1 MASRLRSTVKRTASS
16 WHRPAPAARV
26 SATWASTESSS
37 SSTAAIP
44 PWANQVAPS
53 LMVFLLRTA
62 TLAWLAKWWARV
74 SPAAPD
80 PMIKTSLLW
89 YLRIFS
95 PVVGL
100 WPLVYWGPVGAPVYT
115 RMPSCRTGMRLC
127 LHLTRYAGGLRVL
140 SGYNGPLKFLY
151 YSRFV
156 RAWALGQNAQPEWDM
171 KYLGGRRGRRSTF
184 NSDACLWASISLS
197 ECLGVFE

>member
-1 MASRLRSTVKRTASS
+1 
-16 WHRPAPAARV
+16 
-26 SATWASTESSS
+26 
-37 SSTAAIP
+37 
-44 PWANQVAPS
+44 
-53 LMVFLLRTA
+53 MVFLLRTS

-115 RMPSCRTGMRLC
+115 MMPSCSTGLSLC
-127 LHLTRYAGGLRVL
+127 LHLSRYAGGHCVKSGERRVGL
-140 SGYNGPLKFLY
+140 VVSGW
-151 YSRFV
+151 SM
-156 RAWALGQNAQPEWDM
+156 Q
-171 KYLGGRRGRRSTF
+171 
-184 NSDACLWASISLS
+184 SL
-197 ECLGVFE
+197 

>member
-1 MASRLRSTVKRTASS
+1 
-16 WHRPAPAARV
+16 
-26 SATWASTESSS
+26 
-37 SSTAAIP
+37 
-44 PWANQVAPS
+44 
-53 LMVFLLRTA
+53 MVFLLRTA

-127 LHLTRYAGGLRVL
+127 LHLTRRSEERRVGKGC
-140 SGYNGPLKFLY
+140 SVQWIDVFC
-151 YSRFV
+151 SR
-156 RAWALGQNAQPEWDM
+156 
-171 KYLGGRRGRRSTF
+171 
-184 NSDACLWASISLS
+184 
-197 ECLGVFE
+197 GVVM